1 MSESHNHDDVEAL
14 RSALAGRSVVAVK
27 MIETTDETIGKWG
40 PQLEGEVH
48 LDNGQILKLAGNGPD
63 CACSAG
69 EYTLSQL
76 NDMPI
81 NGIMDVEVAVDDS
94 RIDEYGEGPQTYRLF
109 VLAQD
114 ERIELATFDG
124 DDGNGYYGTGFWFS
138 VAEPDL
144 RP

>member
-1 MSESHNHDDVEAL
+1 MSDSHNHDDVEAL

-27 MIETTDETIGKWG
+27 MVEDAEETVGKWG
-40 PQLEGEVH
+40 PQVEGEVH
-48 LDNGQILKLAGNGPD
+48 LDDGRVLKLAGNE

-69 EYTLSQL
+69 EYNLTQL

-81 NGIMDVEVAVDDS
+81 NGIMDVAVEVDDAGV
-94 RIDEYGEGPQTYRLF
+94 DEDGEGPQTYRLF

-124 DDGNGYYGTGFWFS
+124 DDGNGYYGTGFWFT
-138 VAEPDL
+138 VAPSTEE

>member
-1 MSESHNHDDVEAL
+1 MDDSHNHEDVDAL
-14 RSALAGRSVVAVK
+14 RSALTGRSVVAVK
-27 MIETTDETIGKWG
+27 MIDTTDETVGKWG

-48 LDNGQILKLAGNGPD
+48 LDDGRVLKLAGNGPQ

-69 EYTLSQL
+69 EYSLTQL

-81 NGIMDVEVAVDDS
+81 NGIMDVDVTVDA
-94 RIDEYGEGPQTYRLF
+94 RVDEYGEGPQTYRLF

-114 ERIELATFDG
+114 DRIELATFDG

-138 VAEPDL
+138 VAS
-144 RP
+144 R